1 MDLEFNGVPVTVV
14 FDYVP
19 REWGTFNSPG
29 RIEEVVLEEVYVRGV
44 DVSGLMGYDQWD
56 DLGALILKTIKE
68 NNEDMQL

>member
-19 REWGTFNSPG
+19 REWGTFDSPG
-29 RIEEVVLEEVYVRGV
+29 NVEEVILEEVYVNGV
-44 DVSGLMGYDQWD
+44 CVNGLVGEFEWD
-56 DLGALILKTIKE
+56 DLVALILKTIKE